1 VIVAHAGT
9 VSRSITIIGFALLI
23 SAMAGLEFAAR
34 RGISGI
40 PTVGQWLG
48 YLMRSRAGRALVLLG
63 WWWLGWHYFA
73 R

>member
-1 VIVAHAGT
+1 M
-9 VSRSITIIGFALLI
+9 SRSITIIGFAVLI

-34 RGISGI
+34 RGISRI
-40 PTVGQWLG
+40 PTLGQWLG
-48 YLMRSRAGRALVLLG
+48 YLMRSRTGRALVLLG

>member
-1 VIVAHAGT
+1 M
-9 VSRSITIIGFALLI
+9 SRSITIIGFALLI

-63 WWWLGWHYFA
+63 WW
-73 R
+73 